1 MSLSD
6 INTKLDQIESDLN
19 VFREVFLSDTT
30 DLASQYRRVRSDLRL
45 MAIRQIQLEKNLMLL
60 LTHFGITSTTCD
72 AEQEL
77 KEFFKNY
84 NKLSNATHHDY

>member
-6 INTKLDQIESDLN
+6 INTTLHPIESDLN

-30 DLASQYRRVRSDLRL
+30 DLVSQDRRVRNDLRL
-45 MAIRQIQLEKNLMLL
+45 IAIRQIQVEKNLILL

-72 AEQEL
+72 TEQEL
-77 KEFFKNY
+77 KEFNKNY